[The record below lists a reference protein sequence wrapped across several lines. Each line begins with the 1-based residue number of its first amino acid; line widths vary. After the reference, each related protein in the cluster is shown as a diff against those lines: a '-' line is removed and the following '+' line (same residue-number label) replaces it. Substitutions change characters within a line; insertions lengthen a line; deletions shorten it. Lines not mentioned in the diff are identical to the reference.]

1 MGVRKIAVVLTLL
14 VCVCVG
20 VAAWPSV
27 TQTSEVHGV
36 TVAVTPGNLE
46 ADSSIWDFAIA
57 FDAGG
62 RRFHDEVLD
71 DVVLVADGVRIKPL
85 AWEGE
90 PTGVIGHRAGVLKFV
105 AIHPRPKEMQ
115 LEMTR
120 PGETK
125 PRVFTFVFGEWS
137 A

>member
-1 MGVRKIAVVLTLL
+1 MGFGKFAAIIALL
-14 VCVCVG
+14 VSVG
-20 VAAWPSV
+20 VAAWPAV

-46 ADSSIWDFAIA
+46 ADSSVWDFAIA
-57 FDAGG
+57 FSALGK
-62 RRFHDEVLD
+62 RLEDEVLD
-71 DVVLVADGVRIKPL
+71 DVVLVGDGVRVKPL

-90 PTGVIGHRAGVLKFV
+90 PTGLVGHRAGVLKFV
-105 AIHPRPKEMQ
+105 AIHPRPKELH

-120 PGETK
+120 PGETR

>member
-1 MGVRKIAVVLTLL
+1 MGFGKFAAIIALL
-14 VCVCVG
+14 VSVG
-20 VAAWPSV
+20 VAAWPTV

-36 TVAVTPGNLE
+36 TVAVTPGNLGP
-46 ADSSIWDFAIA
+46 DSGIWDFAIA
-57 FDAGG
+57 FEAGG
-62 RRFHDEVLD
+62 KRLEDHVLD
-71 DVVLVADGVRIKPL
+71 DVVLVGDGVRIKPL

-90 PTGVIGHRAGVLKFV
+90 PTGVVGHRAGVLKFV
-105 AIHPRPKEMQ
+105 AIHPRPKELH

-120 PGETK
+120 PGETA

>member
-1 MGVRKIAVVLTLL
+1 MGSGKFAALIALL
-14 VCVCVG
+14 VSVG

-27 TQTSEVHGV
+27 TQTSQVHGV
-36 TVAVTPGNLE
+36 TVAVTPGNLDD
-46 ADSSIWDFAIA
+46 DSSIWDFAIA

-62 RRFHDEVLD
+62 RRFEDEVLD
-71 DVVLVADGVRIKPL
+71 DVVLVGEGMRIHPL

-90 PTGVIGHRAGVLKFV
+90 PTGVVGHRAGVLKFV
-105 AIHPRPKEMQ
+105 AVHPRPKELH

-120 PGETK
+120 PGEGK

>member
-1 MGVRKIAVVLTLL
+1 MGFGKFAAIIMLL
-14 VCVCVG
+14 VSVG

-36 TVAVTPGNLE
+36 TVAVTPGDLQ
-46 ADSSIWDFAIA
+46 ADSGIWDFAVA
-57 FDAGG
+57 FNAGG
-62 RRFHDEVLD
+62 KRLEDEVLE
-71 DVVLVADGVRIKPL
+71 DVVLVGDGVRIKPL

-90 PTGVIGHRAGVLKFV
+90 PTGVVGHRAGVLKFV
-105 AIHPRPKEMQ
+105 AIHPRPKELQ

-120 PGETK
+120 PGEAR

>member
-1 MGVRKIAVVLTLL
+1 MGPRKFAAIVALL
-14 VCVCVG
+14 VSVG
-20 VAAWPSV
+20 AAAWPCV
-27 TQTSEVHGV
+27 TQTSQVRGV

-46 ADSSIWDFAIA
+46 DDSSIWDFAIA

-62 RRFHDEVLD
+62 RRFEDEVLD
-71 DVVLVADGVRIKPL
+71 DVVLVGDGMRLKPL

-90 PTGVIGHRAGVLKFV
+90 PTGVVGHRAGVLKFV
-105 AIHPRPKEMQ
+105 AMHPRPKELH

-120 PGETK
+120 PGEAK
-125 PRVFTFVFGEWS
+125 PRVFTFVFGDWS

>member
-1 MGVRKIAVVLTLL
+1 MGFGKFAAIVALL
-14 VCVCVG
+14 VSVG
-20 VAAWPSV
+20 VAAWPTV

-36 TVAVTPGNLE
+36 TVAVTAGNLD
-46 ADSSIWDFAIA
+46 ADSGIWDFAIA
-57 FDAGG
+57 FHAGNK
-62 RRFHDEVLD
+62 RLEDEVLD
-71 DVVLVADGVRIKPL
+71 DVVLVGDGVRVKPL

-90 PTGVIGHRAGVLKFV
+90 PTGVVGHRAGVLKFV
-105 AIHPRPKEMQ
+105 AVHPRPKELH

-120 PGETK
+120 PGEGK